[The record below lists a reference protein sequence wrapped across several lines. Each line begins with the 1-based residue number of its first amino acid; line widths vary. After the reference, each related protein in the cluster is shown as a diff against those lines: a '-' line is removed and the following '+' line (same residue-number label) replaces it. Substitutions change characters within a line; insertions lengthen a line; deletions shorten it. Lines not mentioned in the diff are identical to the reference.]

1 MPLKVMIVDDDDDM
15 VTLLQLTLENE
26 DRYELLTAREGLEA
40 LVVARRERPDVVF
53 LDVSMPNLDGF
64 QVCQAIK
71 ADPATAHAKVVV
83 LTAMAQERDRRKAE
97 EIGADDFFTKPFS
110 PTALLDKLEELLS
123 RLTPRECRP
132 RDRGLTSRRNAKW
145 LQIDVTHL

>member
-1 MPLKVMIVDDDDDM
+1 MPLKVLIVDDDEDM

-26 DRYELLTAREGLEA
+26 GRYELLTAREGLEA
-40 LVVARRERPDVVF
+40 LALVRRERPDVVF

-71 ADPATAHAKVVV
+71 ADSTTAHAKVVV
-83 LTAMAQERDRRKAE
+83 LTAMAQERDRKRAE
-97 EIGADDFFTKPFS
+97 EIGADDFSTKPFS

-123 RLTPRECRP
+123 
-132 RDRGLTSRRNAKW
+132 G
-145 LQIDVTHL
+145 